1 MKSRTAEYP
10 SRLALLVG
18 SVLLC
23 AVALLSGCAG
33 MGMGRGSDTAGG
45 GSDTYYGTTPQD
57 YRGP

>member
-18 SVLLC
+18 SVLIC
-23 AVALLSGCAG
+23 AAALLSGCTTT
-33 MGMGRGSDTAGG
+33 GRDSDTAAGG
-45 GSDTYYGTTPQD
+45 GDTYYGSTPQE